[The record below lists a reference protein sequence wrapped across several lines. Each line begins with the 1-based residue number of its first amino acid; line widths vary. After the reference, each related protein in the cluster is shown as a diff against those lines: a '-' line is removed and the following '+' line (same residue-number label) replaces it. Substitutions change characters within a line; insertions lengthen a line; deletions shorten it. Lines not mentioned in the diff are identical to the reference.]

1 MLVRVSTVLSAV
13 AVLLA
18 NQAVAAPGQDVTPR
32 DEVSARAE
40 MAAMIATDPYFAC
53 NCPNNCKHKEG
64 TSCRYYKNFSDS
76 GPVAKGSSADKL
88 DGFMERRL
96 GHVEAAVAVK

>member
-40 MAAMIATDPYFAC
+40 MAAMIATDP
-53 NCPNNCKHKEG
+53 
-64 TSCRYYKNFSDS
+64 CRCLYIDLFPFIHSWLILI
-76 GPVAKGSSADKL
+76 PII
-88 DGFMERRL
+88 
-96 GHVEAAVAVK
+96 

>member
-18 NQAVAAPGQDVTPR
+18 NQAVAAPGQDVMPR

-40 MAAMIATDPYFAC
+40 MAAMIATDPFFAC
-53 NCPNNCKHKEG
+53 NCPNNCKHNEG
-64 TSCRYYKNFSDS
+64 TSCRYYSNYSDS
-76 GPVAKGSSADKL
+76 GPVSRGKCGWKNGQLYCYA
-88 DGFMERRL
+88 
-96 GHVEAAVAVK
+96 

>member
-40 MAAMIATDPYFAC
+40 MGAMIATDPYFAC
-53 NCPNNCKHKEG
+53 NCPNNCSHKEG
-64 TSCRYYKNFSDS
+64 SSCRYYKNFSDS
-76 GPVAKGSSADKL
+76 GPVAKGKC
-88 DGFMERRL
+88 GWQN
-96 GHVEAAVAVK
+96 GHLNCYA